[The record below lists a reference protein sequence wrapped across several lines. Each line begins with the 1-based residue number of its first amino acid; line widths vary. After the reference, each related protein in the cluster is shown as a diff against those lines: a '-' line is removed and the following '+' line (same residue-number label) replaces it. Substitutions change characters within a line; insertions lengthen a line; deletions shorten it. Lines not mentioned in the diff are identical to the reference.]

1 MASALASIDLLLLI
15 LIGLSVALLDTPVPR
30 AWAWA
35 AGALLAVQAYAVH
48 QMELQPFEPGGAG
61 HSGRI
66 VHTTAEAV
74 ATLAVPSLTAALLT
88 VVFFHLARAYARAR
102 RRLEAALRAARAAQ
116 AIGSDMPTGWG
127 AAGGTGSCMTGSSTG
142 DSATSPRAA

>member
-35 AGALLAVQAYAVH
+35 AGVLLSVQAYALH
-48 QMELQPFEPGGAG
+48 QMELQPLQPGAG
-61 HSGRI
+61 RSGAI

-74 ATLAVPSLTAALLT
+74 ATLAVPALTAALLT
-88 VVFFHLARAYARAR
+88 VVFFYLARGYARAR

-116 AIGSDMPTGWG
+116 AIGKDMPTGWG
-127 AAGGTGSCMTGSSTG
+127 AAGGDGSCMTGSSTG
-142 DSATSPRAA
+142 DSATRPRAA

>member
-35 AGALLAVQAYAVH
+35 AGVLLSVQAYALH
-48 QMELQPFEPGGAG
+48 QMELQPLQPGAG
-61 HSGRI
+61 RSGAI

-74 ATLAVPSLTAALLT
+74 ATLAVPALTAALL
-88 VVFFHLARAYARAR
+88 ARGYARAR

-116 AIGSDMPTGWG
+116 AIGKDMPTGWG
-127 AAGGTGSCMTGSSTG
+127 AAGGDGSCMTGSSTG
-142 DSATSPRAA
+142 DSATRPRAA